1 MANEFSMDPSQ
12 SHSESSTKMDLQK
25 IKIHSAHFLPQEP
38 ESSNIKQKLLQR
50 SVLIVC

>member
-12 SHSESSTKMDLQK
+12 SHSESTKMDLQK